1 MTKDLSIVMAASLAP
16 GEEWVVDS
24 REMPTGTL
32 VSLLPNPTSNPIII
46 PNLNDELCYQ
56 IGIAKKCT
64 SGYLGERKILLVGAC
79 EETPDYYFTFIDPPC
94 HGITSAYRLN
104 GTMGDTVVISLTFS
118 GLLQWDGN
126 VSNGGAGATVQLSGG
141 GESEIAGSPHITSTT
156 STGFTTSV
164 EITFV
169 MPADTVDLTTNVV
182 LNNSVITGVGAA
194 NLELVSVNGVANGL
208 LYNGV
213 CKGISSGT
221 W

>member
-1 MTKDLSIVMAASLAP
+1 MIKDLKITMAASLAP

-24 REMPTGTL
+24 REMPSGTL

-46 PNLNDELCYQ
+46 PNVDDELCFQ
-56 IGIAKKCT
+56 VGVAKKCT
-64 SGYLGERKILLVGAC
+64 SGYLGERQILLVGAC
-79 EETPDYYFTFIDPPC
+79 ESTPDYYFTFLSPPC
-94 HGITSAYRLN
+94 SGISSAYRLN
-104 GTMGDTVVISLTFS
+104 GTMGDTVVVRLTYS

-126 VSNGGAGATVQLSGG
+126 VSNGGAGATVQLIGG
-141 GESEIAGSPHITSTT
+141 GENEIDGSPHITTTT

-164 EITFV
+164 DITFV
-169 MPADTVDLTTNVV
+169 MPTATVDLNTNVV

-213 CKGISSGT
+213 CKGISSGA